1 MKKLMIIILTV
12 LLCAFPVVHASEI
25 TEREE
30 NLDFLYETLKG
41 SHPNIF
47 YSTSEKE
54 FIEKKAEIKKNV
66 NEKSNVEYVLD
77 LQSLV
82 AMVNDSH
89 TNVNIGHALKDV
101 HIYPFSIRHIETW
114 VLDVIETEYEE
125 YLGWEIVDLNG
136 YDMETVKNKMATII
150 SHDNDVWLQR
160 QLRQFINVKEILD
173 YVGIIKDDELEITV
187 KKENQEKTIYL
198 HTVDTSADMVD
209 VVYLAQKR
217 IQEPKTTKDKSKI
230 YFSMPLD
237 GNVYYIQYNAC
248 QEDKNLPMETFS
260 LNVQKDLESNDY
272 QTVVIDLR
280 NNTGGSDGVIMPLL
294 YVLTEYQNN
303 NDVEIVGLIGE
314 NTFSS
319 ATINAMMIKEMG
331 GILMGTYSGGSV
343 DHYGAVNQFQLPQL
357 NIQVGHSTKYIE
369 IDSLFDSGIPYGIEP
384 IKPDIIMEQTY
395 DDYMQGIDTA
405 VHYIEN
411 NSGKL
416 QAREDKNLYISRGR
430 LAYLLHE
437 ISLENNE
444 SLEYAKE
451 TPKDIFFF
459 TYYEEASRWAV
470 KNNIIVGKS
479 SNVFAPSDLLTR
491 EELAVVLDRFVSY
504 LNMEPAEKQQLSYK
518 DEKDISIWA
527 KDSVEKIVNMG
538 YLELESEKFNPKGN
552 TTIEKVESILE
563 NIKENK

>member
-136 YDMETVKNKMATII
+136 YDMETVKNKMAPII

-451 TPKDIFFF
+451 TPKDIFFLH
-459 TYYEEASRWAV
+459 
-470 KNNIIVGKS
+470 
-479 SNVFAPSDLLTR
+479 LL
-491 EELAVVLDRFVSY
+491 
-504 LNMEPAEKQQLSYK
+504 
-518 DEKDISIWA
+518 
-527 KDSVEKIVNMG
+527 
-538 YLELESEKFNPKGN
+538 
-552 TTIEKVESILE
+552 
-563 NIKENK
+563 

>member
-12 LLCAFPVVHASEI
+12 LLCAFTVVHASEI
-25 TEREE
+25 TEREK
-30 NLDFLYETLKG
+30 NLDFLYETLKE

-54 FIEKKAEIKKNV
+54 FIKRKAEIKKNI
-66 NEKSNVEYVLD
+66 NEKSNVEYALD

-89 TNVNIGHALKDV
+89 TNVNTGPALKDV
-101 HIYPFSIRHIETW
+101 NIYPFSIRHIETW
-114 VLDVIETEYEE
+114 VLDVIGTEYEE
-125 YLGWEIVDLNG
+125 YLGWEIVALNG
-136 YDMETVKNKMATII
+136 YDMKTVKNKMASII

-160 QLRQFINVKEILD
+160 QLRQIINVKEILD

-187 KKENQEKTIYL
+187 KKENQEKTISL
-198 HTVDTSADMVD
+198 HAVETSADTVD
-209 VVYLAQKR
+209 VVYLAEKR
-217 IQEPKTTKDKSKI
+217 SQQPKTTKDKSKI

-248 QEDKNLPMETFS
+248 KEDKNLPMETFS
-260 LNVQKDLESNDY
+260 LNVQKDLESNEY
-272 QTVVIDLR
+272 ETVVIDLR

-294 YVLTEYQNN
+294 YVLTEYQKN
-303 NDVEIVGLIGE
+303 NDIQIVGLIGE

-319 ATINAMMIKEMG
+319 ATINVMMIKEMG
-331 GILMGTYSGGSV
+331 GILVGTYSGGSV
-343 DHYGAVNQFQLPQL
+343 DHYGAVDQFELPHL

-384 IKPDIIMEQTY
+384 IKPDIIKEQTY
-395 DDYMQGIDTA
+395 DDYIKGIDTA

-411 NSGKL
+411 NTGKL
-416 QAREDKNLYISRGR
+416 QANDDKSLYISRGK
-430 LAYLLHE
+430 LAHLLYTM
-437 ISLENNE
+437 SLENNQP
-444 SLEYAKE
+444 LEYAKE
-451 TPKDIFFF
+451 TPKDVFFF

-504 LNMEPAEKQQLSYK
+504 LNMEPAEKQQLSYS
-518 DEKDISIWA
+518 DGKDISIWA
-527 KDSVEKIVNMG
+527 KDSVQKIVNMG
-538 YLELESEKFNPKGN
+538 YLELENEKFNPKSHI
-552 TTIEKVESILE
+552 TIEKLENILE
-563 NIKENK
+563 NIK